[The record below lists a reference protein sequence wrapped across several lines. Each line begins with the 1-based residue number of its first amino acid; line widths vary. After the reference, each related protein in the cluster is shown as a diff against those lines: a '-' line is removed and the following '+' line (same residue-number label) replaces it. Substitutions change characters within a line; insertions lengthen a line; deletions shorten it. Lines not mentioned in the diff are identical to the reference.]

1 MRLEDDRVVFD
12 LPNFFFFSLLV
23 GAAGRNLSHFRASKH
38 IAPSLFA
45 VTLAATKKIET
56 NKLLELSYSKE
67 LIASWGLFLVT
78 EWNTQ
83 VFLDGSPDG
92 QMFYTCVPPAFI
104 FPFLRIAYAIE
115 MQSLDTQGND
125 NPKGLSMN

>member
-1 MRLEDDRVVFD
+1 MKLEGNNVVFNRVD
-12 LPNFFFFSLLV
+12 FVFFSALV
-23 GAAGRNLSHFRASKH
+23 GTVGRNLTNFPTSKH

-45 VTLAATKKIET
+45 ATIAATKRLVDDKSEEI
-56 NKLLELSYSKE
+56 YFSKE
-67 LIASWGLFLVT
+67 LVASWAIFILAK
-78 EWNTQ
+78 WNTP
-83 VFLDGSPDG
+83 VFLDGSPNE

-115 MQSLDTQGND
+115 EQYSNQKDND

>member
-1 MRLEDDRVVFD
+1 MKLEGNNVVFNRVD
-12 LPNFFFFSLLV
+12 FVFFSILT
-23 GAAGRNLSHFRASKH
+23 GAVGRNLSHFRSSKH
-38 IAPSLFA
+38 IAPSLFST
-45 VTLAATKKIET
+45 TLAATKRLVDDKSEEI
-56 NKLLELSYSKE
+56 YFSKE
-67 LIASWGLFLVT
+67 LIASWALFILA
-78 EWNTQ
+78 EWNTP
-83 VFLDGSPDG
+83 VFLDGSTDE